1 MKKFKKLIPA
11 FCAMLVSAAM
21 LGTSTYAWFSVNK
34 KVEANNMSVTATP
47 NTQYFVVSANTNF
60 ESAKMIT
67 LGNDNIVQGG
77 IGSSGET
84 KTTIVKPAAYGTV
97 QVDGGTT
104 KGIANTWWTAN
115 VNTYNSSDK
124 ANIIGETAVTGE
136 GDAVYANSDFFVG
149 YTFYVGLADKSADF
163 SAGELQVVATA
174 STNAAKVAA
183 VKFEQWEGTAVKEAG
198 NSEIVRVEG
207 AELDNTSKGI
217 HTTKKYELSAG
228 TTKKYVKVTVY
239 VFIDGNN
246 SSIVDSATSALLTGT
261 VGVKIGAATENMA
274 A

>member
-34 KVEANNMSVTATP
+34 KVEATGMSVTATP
-47 NTQYFVVSANTNF
+47 NTQYFVVSADTNF
-60 ESAKMIT
+60 ESAKTIT
-67 LGNDNIVQGG
+67 LGNNNIVQGG
-77 IGSSGET
+77 IGSSEDT
-84 KTTIVKPAAYGTV
+84 KTTTVKPAAYGTV
-97 QVDGGTT
+97 QVGSTT
-104 KGIANTWWTAN
+104 KGIADKWWTAN
-115 VNTYNSSDK
+115 VNTYDSKDK
-124 ANIIGETAVTGE
+124 ADIIGETAVTGE

-163 SAGELQVVATA
+163 PAGALQVVATD
-174 STNAAKVAA
+174 TTTAAKVAA

-207 AELDNTSKGI
+207 AELDTTSKGI
-217 HTTKKYELSAG
+217 HTKKTYELSAG

-246 SSIVDSATSALLTGT
+246 ESIIDSATAALTGT

-274 A
+274 V

>member
-34 KVEANNMSVTATP
+34 KVEAKGMSVTATP
-47 NTQYFVVSANTNF
+47 NTQYFVVSANKNF
-60 ESAKMIT
+60 ESAKTIT
-67 LGNDNIVQGG
+67 LGNNNIVQGG
-77 IGSSGET
+77 IGSSEDT
-84 KTTIVKPAAYGTV
+84 KTTTVKPAAYGTV
-97 QVDGGTT
+97 KVDESTT

-115 VNTYNSSDK
+115 VNTYDSNKK
-124 ANIIGETAVTGE
+124 ADIIGETAVTGE
-136 GDAVYANSDFFVG
+136 GDAVYANSEFFVG

-163 SAGELQVVATA
+163 PAGALQVVATA

-183 VKFEQWEGTAVKEAG
+183 VKFEQCEGTEVKAGG

-207 AELDNTSKGI
+207 AEPDTTSHGI
-217 HTTKKYELSAG
+217 HTTKTYELSAG
-228 TTKKYVKVTVY
+228 TTKKYVQVTVY

-246 SSIVDSATSALLTGT
+246 ESIIDSATAALTGT